1 MIFSEIFIRKPI
13 MTVLVMMA
21 ALIFGIVAYF
31 RLPVSDL
38 PVVDY
43 PVITITV
50 SYPGASPAMMAA
62 TVATPLE
69 NQCMQIPG
77 LQTIISD
84 NTEGQSQITLTFDLS
99 KNIDL
104 AAPDVQA
111 AISRA
116 QSNLPDDLPQP
127 PTYDKNN
134 PSDKPIVHVSVLSD
148 TLTPGQLYDF
158 GNTTVGERLNMILGV
173 SKVQVWG
180 AQTAVRIQVDPE
192 KLAAYEIGINEISAA
207 INTGTVIIPGG
218 SLNGNFRAFSIEPQG
233 QLLEAEDYEQLII
246 AYRNDA
252 PIYLR
257 DIAKCVEGT
266 QNDVIRVMY
275 YRDGDG
281 WRSSCVHVAVSRES
295 GANTVALAARI
306 RQALEELKREIP
318 GSVDIHIFYDRS
330 VQIIE
335 SVDDVKNT
343 VFIAIALV
351 VLVIFLFIGRLS
363 DTVIPSVTL
372 PFTIFATFIC
382 MLAAGYSLDNLSLMG
397 ITLSV
402 GFLVDDAIVVL
413 ENTVR
418 HVESGVKPF
427 RAAINSM
434 KEITG
439 TVISTSCALI
449 TVFIPLVFMGGVVGR
464 NFNEFAMTVVLAI
477 ICSTIVALTLTPMMC
492 ARMLKPVKSVKTKV
506 EVFTDKFVGG
516 MRDKYGI
523 LLNWVL
529 KRRIVSVIGW
539 VVCVLGTLWLFTILP
554 KTFLP
559 TGDSGVIMG
568 QMQAPMGTST
578 EIIRQFQDEVDEV
591 LQNNPSVDKV
601 VTVTGLQPGADQ
613 STGVFYTVL
622 KPLSAKGRE
631 PMQKVVQELRA
642 HMARITTG
650 FVYLEAIPS
659 LQISTGGESTA
670 QGCKYSYAL
679 SGGDQDKL
687 YECAIQL
694 EERLRYIPGFVDIQN
709 SVKLDMPQLNVEML
723 RDRASTF
730 GVTAKDIE
738 YGLSLAYAQGKVT
751 LYKTDIDQ
759 YYVIVE
765 VEGKYRKNPE
775 NLSQLYIR
783 SNITGQLVPLGSVV
797 TWEKGVGPQNVPHHN
812 RLNAAT
818 ISFNI
823 EPGVPLGNATK
834 ALEDAVREIMPPGVS
849 GTFQGEAQEFQDAVV
864 SLGALLIVS
873 VFVMYII
880 LGILY
885 ESYIHPLTILTTLP
899 PATFGG
905 LATLLLFRSE
915 LSMYAYI
922 GMFMLLGIVSKNGI
936 LMIDFANQNLEEE
949 KTTNFEAI
957 YNACLV
963 RFRPILMTGASTI
976 VGAMPIALGFGAD
989 GASRRPLGL
998 MVMGGLMFAQ
1008 VVTLFITPAIF
1019 LYMQDLQD
1027 KYLDRFDLLRS
1038 GASRKAE
1045 EASE

>member
-1 MIFSEIFIRKPI
+1 
-13 MTVLVMMA
+13 MTTLIMMA
-21 ALIFGIVAYF
+21 ALIFGIAAYF
-31 RLPVSDL
+31 KLPVSDL

-50 SYPGASPAMMAA
+50 TYPGASPVMMAS

-69 NQCMQIPG
+69 NECMQIPG

-99 KNIDL
+99 KNVDL

-116 QSNLPDDLPQP
+116 QANLPSDLPQP

-134 PSDKPIVHVSVLSD
+134 PSDKPIIHISVMSD

-158 GNTTVGERLNMILGV
+158 GNTTIGRRLNMINGV
-173 SKVQVWG
+173 SKVEVWG
-180 AQTAVRIQVDPE
+180 AQTAVRIQVDPD
-192 KLAAYEIGINEISAA
+192 KLTSYKIGINEIAGA
-207 INTGTVIIPGG
+207 IKTGTVIIPGG
-218 SLNGNFRAFSIEPQG
+218 SLNGKFRTFTIEPKG
-233 QLLEAEDYEQLII
+233 QLLKAEEYEKLIV

-257 DIAKCVEGT
+257 DVAKCVEGT
-266 QNDVIRVMY
+266 KNDVLRVMHY
-275 YRDGDG
+275 HAGGEWSVSY
-281 WRSSCVHVAVSRES
+281 VHIAISRES
-295 GANTVALAARI
+295 GANTVALAAKI
-306 RQALEELKREIP
+306 RETLNELRKEIP
-318 GSVDIHIFYDRS
+318 GSVKVDVFYDRS

-351 VLVIFLFIGRLS
+351 VLVIFLFLGRLS
-363 DTVIPSVTL
+363 DTVIPSISL
-372 PFTIFATFIC
+372 PFTIFATFIF

-397 ITLSV
+397 LTLSV

-418 HVESGVKPF
+418 HVEAGEKPL

-477 ICSTIVALTLTPMMC
+477 ICSTIIALTLTPMMC
-492 ARMLKPVKSVKTKV
+492 ARMLKPAKSIKTRI
-506 EVFTDKFVGG
+506 ELFTDKFVGG
-516 MRDKYGI
+516 IRDKYGI
-523 LLNWVL
+523 LLKWVL
-529 KRRIVSVIGW
+529 EHRMVSVIAW
-539 VVCVLGTLWLFTILP
+539 CACVLGTLWLFTVLP

-559 TGDSGVIMG
+559 TGDSGLIMG

-578 EIIRQFQDEVDEV
+578 DVIRGFQDQVNEVI
-591 LQNNPSVDKV
+591 QNNSSVDNV

-613 STGVFYTVL
+613 STGVFYAVL
-622 KPLSAKGRE
+622 KPHSARGRE
-631 PMQKVVQELRA
+631 PILKVVQELRA
-642 HMARITTG
+642 GMAEITTG
-650 FVYLEAIPS
+650 FVYLEAIPA

-679 SGGDQDKL
+679 NGDDRDKL
-687 YECAIQL
+687 YESAIQL
-694 EERLRYIPGFVDIQN
+694 AEKLKNIPGFVDIQN

-730 GVTAKDIE
+730 GVTAEDLE

-765 VEGKYRKNPE
+765 VEDKYRKYPE
-775 NLSQLYIR
+775 KLSQLYIR
-783 SNITGQLVPLGSVV
+783 SSTTGKLVPLGSVV
-797 TWEKGVGPQNVPHHN
+797 TWEEGVGPQNVPHHN

-823 EPGVPLGNATK
+823 KPGMPLGNATK
-834 ALEDAVREIMPPGVS
+834 ALENAVREIVPPEVS
-849 GTFQGEAQEFQDAVV
+849 GTFQGEAQEFQDAVA
-864 SLGALLIVS
+864 SLSVLLVIAI
-873 VFVMYII
+873 FIMYII

-885 ESYIHPLTILTTLP
+885 ESYVHPFTVLTTLP
-899 PATFGG
+899 PAAFGG
-905 LATLLLFRSE
+905 LATLLLFGSE

-936 LMIDFANQNLEEE
+936 MMVDFATQNLEEE
-949 KTTNFEAI
+949 NTTNFDAI

-976 VGAMPIALGFGAD
+976 VGALPIALGFGAD

-998 MVMGGLMFAQ
+998 IVMGGLIFAQ
-1008 VVTLFITPAIF
+1008 VITLFITPAIF
-1019 LYMQDLQD
+1019 LYMQNFQE
-1027 KYLDRFDLLRS
+1027 KYLDRFELFRS
-1038 GASRKAE
+1038 GAARKGE
-1045 EASE
+1045 EAAQ